1 MTAGLC
7 ATHPQAAALFRCDGC
22 GRLLCQDCVKP
33 GHRLFTCR
41 LCRERALPL
50 DAGIPA
56 DVPGRR
62 RALARR
68 RAYGWGEMLRYPLR
82 GQGGGVFWSY
92 LALLALLRL
101 LGALPVFGQIAQV
114 FWFFIGI
121 LVPGMLY
128 AIVRRTA
135 AGDDQLPDWPDA
147 GELGERWREVF
158 TALCLGAAALAPAAA
173 LVWVSG
179 CADALLADE
188 PPEGLCLALPA
199 AGLALGLAL
208 AVPAFGALAIYE
220 SGWLLVRP
228 DLHARALF
236 AAGTDGLRTVA
247 FVYVCLATG
256 RLAAWF
262 LHPLPWLGGLLSGAV
277 SAYASFVAAHLVGW
291 MFLRHE
297 QALDA
302 IYMA

>member
-1 MTAGLC
+1 MTADLC
-7 ATHPQAAALFRCDGC
+7 ATHPQAEALFRCDGC
-22 GRLLCQDCVKP
+22 GRLLCQDCVEH
-33 GHRLFTCR
+33 GHRLFICR
-41 LCRERALPL
+41 QCRERALPL
-50 DAGIPA
+50 DAALPA

-68 RAYGWGEMLRYPLR
+68 RGYGWGEVLQYPLR

-92 LALLALLRL
+92 LVLVALLRL
-101 LGALPVFGQIAQV
+101 FGALPGIGRLTLV
-114 FWFFIGI
+114 FWFFIAI
-121 LVPGMLY
+121 LTPGMLY

-135 AGDDQLPDWPDA
+135 AGDDQLPEWPDA

-158 TALCLGAAALAPAAA
+158 TSLCLGAAALVPGMV
-173 LVWVSG
+173 LMWVSG
-179 CADALLADE
+179 CAEALLDDE
-188 PPEGLCLALPA
+188 LPGGLCLALLA
-199 AGLALGLAL
+199 AGLGVGLAL

-247 FVYVCLATG
+247 FVYVFLAAG

-262 LHPLPWLGGLLSGAV
+262 LHPVPWLGGLLGGAA
-277 SAYASFVAAHLVGW
+277 SAYGSFVAAHLVGW

-297 QALDA
+297 PALNA
-302 IYMA
+302 IYLA